1 MTKIFTSLLASLGG
15 LFLVVAAL
23 LYLNRADTN
32 DSIADAQRAQIQI
45 EQIDFD
51 VAFAKSSGQELSPQQ
66 LRRYDEKRARL
77 EATVDQAD
85 AQRTAA
91 RTKRQEVSR
100 SLDEAITEWA
110 RTGGNERGPGPT
122 SLAIAGLILFLFGVA
137 LRAITRKPPAEGEKP
152 GRLAASLDRIIDLAN
167 AGLAKVG
174 AGK

>member
-51 VAFAKSSGQELSPQQ
+51 VAFAKSSGQELSPHQ
-66 LRRYDEKRARL
+66 LKRYDEKRARL

-100 SLDEAITEWA
+100 SLDDAITEWA

-152 GRLAASLDRIIDLAN
+152 DRLAASLDRIIDLAN

>member
-23 LYLNRADTN
+23 LFLNRADTN
-32 DSIADAQRAQIQI
+32 DSIADAQRAQIQL

-66 LRRYDEKRARL
+66 LKRYDEKRARL
-77 EATVDQAD
+77 EATVDQAE

-110 RTGGNERGPGPT
+110 RAGGNERGPGPT
-122 SLAIAGLILFLFGVA
+122 SVAMAGLILFLFSVA
-137 LRAITRKPPAEGEKP
+137 LRAITRKPPAEGEKS
-152 GRLAASLDRIIDLAN
+152 GRLAASLDRIIDLAKG
-167 AGLAKVG
+167 GLAKIG
-174 AGK
+174 AAK

>member
-23 LYLNRADTN
+23 LYFNRADTN

-110 RTGGNERGPGPT
+110 RTGGNDRGPGPT

-152 GRLAASLDRIIDLAN
+152 DRLAASLDRIIDLAN

>member
-32 DSIADAQRAQIQI
+32 DAVTAARDARIQI
-45 EQIDFD
+45 EQINFNIF
-51 VAFAKSSGQELSPQQ
+51 FAKQSGQELSPQQ
-66 LRRYDEKRARL
+66 LKRYDKERARL

-85 AQRTAA
+85 AQLAA
-91 RTKRQEVSR
+91 ALTKRHEVSR

-110 RTGGNERGPGPT
+110 RTGGNDRGPGPT
-122 SLAIAGLILFLFGVA
+122 SVATAGLILFLFGVA
-137 LRAITRKPPAEGEKP
+137 LRAITRKPPAEGEEP

-167 AGLAKVG
+167 AACAKVG